1 MRQSASGASRQS
13 SACSRTRSSTISA
26 PVLTDTTARFV
37 NNRVM
42 PHTAQ
47 SAARDQSVRSGPII
61 GLLAGAH
68 FSHHVMMA
76 IIIPLLPFIR
86 DEFGL
91 SYAQSG
97 LVTAAFTIAYGFS
110 QLPAGWLADRIGPR
124 YPLLAGITGV
134 AIAGAVV
141 GLSPLYGGMIAGLV
155 LMGIAGGGYHPSSSA
170 VIGRIVEPHRRGR
183 ALGLH
188 IIGGSSSY
196 FLSPLIAAAIVTTL
210 GWRGTF
216 LTLSIPVAILGLITF
231 VLVGRMI
238 DRPARARGVAGADRV
253 PTAERTGVQPA
264 DASPAPEDSAGRTAR
279 TAHMTLF
286 LVMTGIMG
294 AGVGSTIPYIPLY
307 LVDVRGVDE
316 AIAASVLSII
326 FAAGFF
332 AAPLGGMLSDRIGR
346 IRVMIVTGL
355 LTGPVIALLI
365 GAPFPVVFAV
375 VLLAIGILM
384 FFRMPTSEAHI
395 LAEVPAS
402 RRSTVLGI
410 YFFASSEAGA
420 VLTPLLGA
428 TIDRWG
434 FPVGIIGM
442 GTMVTVVTLVCGL
455 AMFLV
460 RGRRIVR

>member
-1 MRQSASGASRQS
+1 MVVIPAVASRVN
-13 SACSRTRSSTISA
+13 ALR
-26 PVLTDTTARFV
+26 TDTTARIV
-37 NNRVM
+37 NNRGM
-42 PHTAQ
+42 SHTAQ
-47 SAARDQSVRSGPII
+47 SVARGQSVRSGPII

-124 YPLLAGITGV
+124 FPLLAGITGV
-134 AIAGAVV
+134 AIAGAIV

-155 LMGIAGGGYHPSSSA
+155 LMGVAGGGYHPSSSA

-216 LTLSIPVAILGLITF
+216 LALSIPVAILGLITF

-238 DRPARARGVAGADRV
+238 DRPVRAHGVAPAAGPA
-253 PTAERTGVQPA
+253 AES
-264 DASPAPEDSAGRTAR
+264 ASAPVREDPAGRGR
-279 TAHMTLF
+279 GTAHMTLF

-395 LAEVPAS
+395 LAEISPN

-420 VLTPLLGA
+420 VLTPLLGS

-434 FPVGIIGM
+434 FPVGFIGM
-442 GTMVTVVTLVCGL
+442 GAIVTVVTLVCGL
-455 AMFLV
+455 AMYLI
-460 RGRRIVR
+460 RGRRGVLPPAARP

>member
-1 MRQSASGASRQS
+1 MVVIPAVASRVN
-13 SACSRTRSSTISA
+13 ALR
-26 PVLTDTTARFV
+26 TDTTARIV
-37 NNRVM
+37 NNRGM
-42 PHTAQ
+42 SHTAQ
-47 SAARDQSVRSGPII
+47 SVARGQSVRSGPII

-91 SYAQSG
+91 TYAQSG

-110 QLPAGWLADRIGPR
+110 QLPAGWFADRIGPR

-155 LMGIAGGGYHPSSSA
+155 LMGVAGGGYHPSSSA

-238 DRPARARGVAGADRV
+238 DRPGRAHGVAPAADG
-253 PTAERTGVQPA
+253 PTAGDAQRSAPAASAAAPAREDRTGR
-264 DASPAPEDSAGRTAR
+264 GTRTAR
-279 TAHMTLF
+279 MTLF

-365 GAPFPVVFAV
+365 GAPFPFVFAV
-375 VLLAIGILM
+375 VLLAIGVLM

-442 GTMVTVVTLVCGL
+442 GAMVTLVTLVCGL
-455 AMFLV
+455 AMYLI
-460 RGRRIVR
+460 RGRRIVLRAPTEGRR